1 MTAHKPAAGVVMF
14 MFLGAASMG
23 AQEIPS
29 RLTLDDA
36 LRIAE
41 ARNPSYLRAQQER
54 DATLAGGRRSMGAF
68 LPSLSVSAGVAGASS
83 RTLTGEDNFGRPVAL
98 PEPID
103 YTRSSTQQ
111 GVTLNYTLLDGGTRV
126 RELRA
131 SQAEGDAAQARVRA
145 EAARLRG
152 DVARRYYDVLLARD
166 VVELQH
172 ALLQSAQD
180 QLMATR
186 EMLRVA
192 ASDPV
197 DVLGAEVEVASR
209 EQAAARAQADFHK
222 ARMALAEL
230 LGLPLVEPF
239 ELADDMPAPFDPSS
253 LEVEE
258 LVAAARASNPAVLQA
273 EASVRAAQHSA
284 AAARASRWPI
294 LQANA
299 GLSRAMSLGS
309 MDALTELNPQN
320 RSLNFGFSAQL
331 PLFTQFRASALAAE
345 TQARARGAQLSAAAQ
360 VVAVEREV
368 RAAVVDLESA
378 HRSVLLAERSAQLSR
393 ERVELARDRY
403 RIGTLGFIEL
413 QGVLDR
419 AAQAERALLDAR
431 HAFAAALASLE
442 ERVGREVGAR

>member
-1 MTAHKPAAGVVMF
+1 MTAHKPAAGMVMF
-14 MFLGAASMG
+14 MILGAASIG
-23 AQEIPS
+23 AQDIPS

-41 ARNPSYLRAQQER
+41 ARNPAYLRVQQER

-68 LPSLSVSAGVAGASS
+68 LPALSVSAGVAGASS

-111 GVTLNYTLLDGGTRV
+111 GVSLSYTLLDGGTRV

-145 EAARLRG
+145 EAASLRG
-152 DVARRYYDVLLARD
+152 EVARGYYDAVLARD

-180 QLMATR
+180 QLAATR
-186 EMLRVA
+186 ALLRVA

-209 EQAAARAQADFHK
+209 EQVAARAQADFDK

-230 LGLPLVEPF
+230 LGVPLVERF

-258 LVAAARASNPAVLQA
+258 FVAAARASNPALHQA
-273 EASVRAAQHSA
+273 QASARAAQHSA

-299 GLSRAMSLGS
+299 GLSRAMNLGS

-320 RSLNFGFSAQL
+320 RSLSFGFSAQL
-331 PLFTQFRASALAAE
+331 PLFRQFRASALAAE
-345 TQARARGAQLSAAAQ
+345 TQARARSAQLSAAAQ
-360 VVAVEREV
+360 AVAVEREV

-378 HRSVLLAERSAQLSR
+378 HRSVLLAERAAQLSR
-393 ERVELARDRY
+393 ERLELARDRY

-419 AAQAERALLDAR
+419 AAQAERAVLDAR

-442 ERVGREVGAR
+442 ERVGREVLAR